1 MNEQKFTWTEENTAA
16 AVGAYQDAI
25 AAHGCEIANSDET
38 LTAIAAAVGAKNAN
52 SIRRKLVLEKV
63 YQKAEKPASA
73 KRESKAADPLAW
85 DEAKMEQAKAIYED
99 KIAKDG
105 IAAANDTDF
114 LTATAA
120 IIGVKGAKAMV
131 GKLAAMGVYQKT
143 EQPRS
148 VGGSKRVPKMTQIR
162 QMAAKLDAIGIPD
175 ALEKLE
181 PIEVANSS
189 VIAFIAEIVDHLVD
203 AQAGSVE

>member
-1 MNEQKFTWTEENTAA
+1 MEKFSWNDENTAA
-16 AVGAYQDAI
+16 AVVAYLDAI
-25 AAHGCEIANSDET
+25 TANGCEAANSDET
-38 LTAIAAAVGAKNAN
+38 LGQIAAAVGAKNAN
-52 SIRRKLVLEKV
+52 SIRRKLISEKI
-63 YQKAEKPASA
+63 YQKVEKPATA

-85 DEAKMEQAKAIYED
+85 DEAKMSQAQAIYED

-131 GKLAAMGVYQKT
+131 GKLAAMGVYQKA
-143 EQPRS
+143 EPPRA
-148 VGGSKRVPKMTQIR
+148 VGGSKRVPKVTQIR
-162 QMAAKLDAIGIPD
+162 AMAAKLETMGIAD
-175 ALEKLE
+175 ALERLE

-189 VIAFIAEIVDHLVD
+189 VIAFVADLVD
-203 AQAGSVE
+203 RLEAAQTSAQ

>member
-1 MNEQKFTWTEENTAA
+1 MEKFSWNEENTATVIA
-16 AVGAYQDAI
+16 SYLDAI
-25 AAHGCEIANSDET
+25 ANAGCEAANSEGA
-38 LTAIAAAVGAKNAN
+38 LNVIAATVGAKNAN
-52 SIRRKLVLEKV
+52 SIRRKLTVEKV
-63 YQKAEKPASA
+63 YQKAEKPAAA
-73 KRESKAADPLAW
+73 KRESKAADPLSW
-85 DEAKMEQAKAIYED
+85 DEDKMSQAKAIYED
-99 KIAKDG
+99 KIAKEG

-114 LTATAA
+114 LTATAS

-148 VGGSKRVPKMTQIR
+148 VGGSKRVPKVSQIR
-162 QMAAKLDAIGIPD
+162 AMAAKLDALGIAD

-189 VIAFIAEIVDHLVD
+189 VIAFVADIVDRLEA
-203 AQAGSVE
+203 AQAGSAE

>member
-1 MNEQKFTWTEENTAA
+1 MEKFTWNEETTAA
-16 AVGAYQDAI
+16 AVAAYQDAI
-25 AAHGCEIANSDET
+25 AAHGCEAANSDDA
-38 LTAIAAAVGAKNAN
+38 LNAIAAAVGAKNAN
-52 SIRRKLVLEKV
+52 SIRRKLTVEKV
-63 YQKAEKPASA
+63 YQKVEKPATA

-85 DEAKMEQAKAIYED
+85 DEAKMSQAQAIYED

-105 IAAANDTDF
+105 IAAANDTEF
-114 LTATAA
+114 LAATAG

-131 GKLAAMGVYQKT
+131 GKLAAMGVYQKA

-148 VGGSKRVPKMTQIR
+148 VGGSKRVPKVTQIR
-162 QMAAKLDAIGIPD
+162 AMAAKLDALGVAD

-189 VIAFIAEIVDHLVD
+189 VIAFVAEIVDRLE
-203 AQAGSVE
+203 ASQAGSAE